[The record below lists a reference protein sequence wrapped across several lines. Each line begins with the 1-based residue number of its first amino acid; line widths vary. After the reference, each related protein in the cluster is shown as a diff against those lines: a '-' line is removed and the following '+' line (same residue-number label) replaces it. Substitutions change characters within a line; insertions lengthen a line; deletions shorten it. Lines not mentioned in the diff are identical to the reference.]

1 MVFLHR
7 TLQLRFREGNGQ
19 EAEAWLVTY
28 KGRTMASILH
38 DGKDERAKLCY
49 GDKMRPT
56 AEAKIHGAKV
66 ERAGRVEREE

>member
-38 DGKDERAKLCY
+38 VKEININREVSWGSSGTALEDICAPVGGVRAALS
-49 GDKMRPT
+49 P
-56 AEAKIHGAKV
+56 
-66 ERAGRVEREE
+66 